1 MNTTTTQANTQT
13 NELSMTSGLS
23 FFAQPYSLDAQG
35 FYFTDYEDYTAKAEA
50 LRDSFGN
57 VVEEFELQFID
68 GDAEE
73 AELFIACGVNQ
84 ATLEQFFD
92 DVLTLDDHQKPA
104 FFYLTSVLNCSIE
117 QALEKIDEPSI
128 YEGELKDAAEELFD
142 ECYLSDIPESVRNY
156 IDYAA
161 FAHDCELGGDMTEFE
176 FAGTTY
182 TVTNAAC
189 C

>member
-1 MNTTTTQANTQT
+1 MNTTTTQNTT
-13 NELSMTSGLS
+13 TELSMSSGLS
-23 FFAQPYSLDAQG
+23 FYAQPYSLDAHG
-35 FYFTDYEDYTAKAEA
+35 FYFSDYEDYTAKADA
-50 LRDSFGN
+50 LRDVYGN
-57 VVEEFELQFID
+57 PVEEFEIQIVD

-73 AELFIACGVNQ
+73 VDLFTACGVNQ
-84 ATLEQFFD
+84 ANLEQFFD

-104 FFYLTSVLNCSIE
+104 FFYLMNVLNCSIE
-117 QALEKIDEPSI
+117 QALDKIDEPSI

-161 FAHDCELGGDMTEFE
+161 FARDCELAGDMTEFD

>member
-1 MNTTTTQANTQT
+1 MNTTTTQTTAT
-13 NELSMTSGLS
+13 ELSMSSGLS
-23 FFAQPYSLDAQG
+23 FCAQPYSLDAHG
-35 FYFTDYEDYTAKAEA
+35 FYFSDYEEYTTKAEA
-50 LRDSFGN
+50 LRDTYGN
-57 VVEEFELQFID
+57 PVEEFEIQICD
-68 GDAEE
+68 GDAEDVD
-73 AELFIACGVNQ
+73 LFNACGVNQ
-84 ATLEQFFD
+84 ANLEQFFD

-104 FFYLTSVLNCSIE
+104 FFYLMNVLNCTIE
-117 QALEKIDEPSI
+117 QALDKIDEPSI
-128 YEGELKDAAEELFD
+128 YEGELKEAAEELFD

-161 FAHDCELGGDMTEFE
+161 FARDCELGGDMTEFE

>member
-1 MNTTTTQANTQT
+1 MNTTQNQT
-13 NELSMTSGLS
+13 SCKATDFPMSSGLS
-23 FFAQPYSLDAQG
+23 CFAQPYSLDARG
-35 FYFTDYEDYTAKAEA
+35 FYFSDYEDYTAKAEA

-57 VVEEFELQFID
+57 PVEEFEIQVID

-73 AELFIACGVNQ
+73 IDLFNACGVNQ
-84 ATLEQFFD
+84 ANLEQFFD
-92 DVLTLDDHQKPA
+92 EVLTIDDHQKPA
-104 FFYLTSVLNCSIE
+104 FFYLTNVLNCTVD
-117 QALEKIDEPSI
+117 QALEKIEEPSI

-161 FAHDCELGGDMTEFE
+161 FARDCELGGDMAEFE

-182 TVTNAAC
+182 TCTNAAAC
-189 C
+189 